1 MVVAIVLVLGMA
13 LIVYA
18 RTSRPAADASEPRVY
33 TGTTGNHWH
42 GAYGFQICS
51 DTPNIQLAGDLEEKD
66 ASGNFISQA
75 MRTTGIHSHGDGVI
89 HWHAWTSRASGR
101 NAKLDI
107 FFDNYDVELGDE
119 VLELP
124 EGDDDRLSRLIFP
137 GGAPDNPADFPL
149 RYEEDETECAGED
162 ATLKVVVWKDYTDP
176 DSQQVYTSNFGDIP
190 FDQDGLVIVVAFVP
204 DDVEVE
210 MPSWAPNLP
219 SLGAAD
225 AGSAQV
231 PTSEVASGSDASATT
246 DASPRS
252 ESESTEPD
260 GTASESTDSESTES
274 ASESTEQSADTE
286 SADSTES

>member
-190 FDQDGLVIVVAFVP
+190 FDRDGLVIVVAFVP

-219 SLGAAD
+219 SLGARD
-225 AGSAQV
+225 SGSAEV
-231 PTSEVASGSDASATT
+231 PSSSDVTGGTEASATT
-246 DASPRS
+246 EAATP
-252 ESESTEPD
+252 ESETTEP
-260 GTASESTDSESTES
+260 ESSGAERNES
-274 ASESTEQSADTE
+274 ASETTEQSADTE
-286 SADSTES
+286 SADSTER